1 MHMPLPQTPLCDS
14 KLPSYQDIVRQSPTL
29 THRTQA
35 TEAAY
40 CSSLFD
46 SEVEGVEEVEE

>member
-1 MHMPLPQTPLCDS
+1 MHMPLPQTPPRDS
-14 KLPSYQDIVRQSPTL
+14 ELSLYQDIMQQSPTL

-35 TEAAY
+35 LEAAY
-40 CSSLFD
+40 RSSLFD